1 MSCSVACRRG
11 GGFTLYELLIV
22 LAVSA
27 ILLGQ
32 TLPAMQNMLERQ
44 RLLARGQ
51 LLQSGLHLARSE
63 AIRGNRTVW
72 VCALNSKVNLEIQ
85 GCQPGSASAGN
96 WSEGMLVFADAP
108 SRLNGRYDSGERL
121 HHLLFNSASVQ
132 LSANRQDFAFSA
144 HGRLHSG
151 PAPRFQLRSPGGQC
165 HSLLL
170 QPSGKAQ
177 WCSQDNCCG

>member
-1 MSCSVACRRG
+1 MCCSNACRQD

-32 TLPAMQNMLERQ
+32 ALPAMQNMLERQ

-51 LLQSGLHLARSE
+51 LLQSGLQLARSE

-72 VCALNSKVNLEIQ
+72 VCALNSKINLEIQ
-85 GCQPGSASAGN
+85 GCQPSSVASGN

-108 SRLNGRYDSGERL
+108 SRPNARYDSGERL
-121 HHLLFNSASVQ
+121 HHLLFNSASVE
-132 LSANRQDFAFSA
+132 LSANRQDFAFTA

-151 PAPRFQLRSPGGQC
+151 PAPLFQLRTPGGQC

-177 WCSQDNCCG
+177 WCRQDSCCG

>member
-1 MSCSVACRRG
+1 MSCPDAGRRG

-27 ILLGQ
+27 ILLAQ
-32 TLPAMQNMLERQ
+32 TLPAMQDMLERQ

-51 LLQSGLHLARSE
+51 LLQSGLQLAGSE

-85 GCQPGSASAGN
+85 GCQSGNGAGN
-96 WSEGMLVFADAP
+96 WSEGLLVFADAP
-108 SRLNGRYDSGERL
+108 SRPDGRYDSGERL
-121 HHLLFNSASVQ
+121 HHLLFSSTSVQ
-132 LSANRQDFAFSA
+132 LSANRQDFAFTP

-151 PAPRFQLRSPGGQC
+151 TVPRFQLRTPGGQC

-177 WCSQDNCCG
+177 WCSQDNCCD